1 MRGSLAI
8 LLCFFSFWVSS
19 QIRIEVTQLPPLLVK
34 EGKLYIVGSFNNWN
48 PGDPQYALQRSSNG
62 HYWIDLPDNLD
73 SFEYKFTQ
81 GNWVLTEGSGIG
93 GIRSNRRYDKVTER
107 NPKYVEAVI
116 EGWEKKPGYTFVVKV
131 IPPNTPADGSI
142 YLAGN
147 FNNWN
152 PADPAYKFLKQIDGT
167 YRLLFY
173 TDIQNLEFKFTRGS
187 WDAVE
192 SKVNGKVR
200 TNRKTTREHIKENPN
215 RLMEFDV
222 LGWEDLTGT
231 FHIYTLY
238 DLLLIFAVLQGILF
252 LIAIPSIQDYN
263 RSANFWLI
271 LLMALSSLMILF
283 KVVGSYRELAQ
294 AFPKALLI
302 PDFIQFLYAPVF
314 YFYVS
319 RLLFQIK
326 DMPARWY
333 LHFIPATLHFFL
345 YLPCFLMDNKTF
357 SLKIVNNDLDIR
369 LLFLIVGAVGLVFNA
384 FYWWQS
390 FKAIK
395 VYKEQYMTRF
405 SYEQNLQYL
414 SSVQFIQAFCLIFW
428 LFGYVLMMF
437 GYLFTWDVED
447 IVSKNVDA
455 IWLIFSTVIYFLGYV
470 AIRQPEVFKVPQPDS
485 LFENVAPPPV
495 VVAIEE
501 TAQKEIEVEKQ
512 IDENIQIFK
521 EKIEVYMLKNKPY
534 ANPNLSLNE
543 LAMKLKMQPH
553 ILSKVINQGF
563 QKNFFDFINNY
574 RVEEFKLR
582 MDDPKYRHY
591 TLISV
596 AYEVGFNSKTAFNRS
611 FKKMTNQTPSE
622 YYNLH
627 KEY

>member
-1 MRGSLAI
+1 MKGLVTI
-8 LLCFFSFWVSS
+8 LLCCLGFSVLS
-19 QIRIEVTQLPPLLVK
+19 QIRIEVVQIPPLLVK
-34 EGKLYIVGSFNNWN
+34 EGKLYIVGTFNNWN
-48 PGDPQYALQRSSNG
+48 PGDPQYVMQRSSDG
-62 HYWIDLPDNLD
+62 HYWIDLPETLD

-93 GIRSNRRYDKVTER
+93 GIRGNRRYNRANET
-107 NPKYVEAVI
+107 NPKKVEAVI
-116 EGWEKKPGYTFVVKV
+116 EGWERKPGYTFIVKV
-131 IPPNTPADGSI
+131 IPPNTPTDASI

-152 PADPAYKFLKQIDGT
+152 PADPTFKFLKQADGT

-173 TDIQNLEFKFTRGS
+173 TEIENLEFKFTRGT

-200 TNRKTTREHIKENPN
+200 PNRKTTRTQIKENPN
-215 RLMEFDV
+215 RLIEFDV

-263 RSANFWLI
+263 KRANFWLI
-271 LLMALSSLMILF
+271 LLMALSSLMTLF
-283 KVVGSYRELAQ
+283 RVIGSYRELAQ
-294 AFPKALLI
+294 AFPKTLLI

-319 RLLFQIK
+319 RLLFQTK
-326 DMPARWY
+326 EMPARWY
-333 LHFIPATLHFFL
+333 LHFIPAALHFFI
-345 YLPCFLMDNKTF
+345 YLPYFLMDSKTF
-357 SLKIVNNDLDIR
+357 SLKIVNNDWDIQ
-369 LLFLIVGAVGLVFNA
+369 LLFLGVGGLGLLFNA

-390 FKAIK
+390 QKAIN
-395 VYKEQYMTRF
+395 VYKEQYMTRY

-414 SSVQFIQAFCLIFW
+414 SSVQFIQAICLIFW
-428 LFGYVLMMF
+428 LFGYILIAL
-437 GYLFTWDVED
+437 GYVFNWDIEE
-447 IVSKNVDA
+447 IVGKNVDG

-470 AIRQPEVFKVPQPDS
+470 AIRQPEVFKVPQPDT
-485 LFENVAPPPV
+485 LFENVATPTL
-495 VVAIEE
+495 AANTEE
-501 TAQKEIEVEKQ
+501 LPHKEIEIERTLEDLQ
-512 IDENIQIFK
+512 IYK
-521 EKIEVYMLKNKPY
+521 EKLESYMLKYKPY

-543 LAMKLKMQPH
+543 LASKLKMQPH

-563 QKNFFDFINNY
+563 QKNFFDFINTY
-574 RVEEFKLR
+574 RVDEFKNR

>member
-1 MRGSLAI
+1 MKGILAI
-8 LLCFFSFWVSS
+8 LLCCLGFSLLS
-19 QIRIEVTQLPPLLVK
+19 QIRIEVVQLPPLLVK

-48 PGDPQYALQRSSNG
+48 PGDPQYVMQRSSDG
-62 HYWIDLPDNLD
+62 HYWIDLPETLD

-93 GIRSNRRYDKVTER
+93 GIRGNRRYNRATETT
-107 NPKYVEAVI
+107 PKKIEAVI
-116 EGWEKKPGYTFVVKV
+116 EGWERKPGYTFIVKV
-131 IPPNTPADGSI
+131 IPPNTPTDASI

-152 PADPAYKFLKQIDGT
+152 PADPTFKFLRQADGT

-173 TDIQNLEFKFTRGS
+173 TEIENLEFKFTRGS

-200 TNRKTTREHIKENPN
+200 PNRKTTRTQIKENPN
-215 RLMEFDV
+215 RLIEFDV

-263 RSANFWLI
+263 KRANFWLI
-271 LLMALSSLMILF
+271 LLMALSSLMTLF
-283 KVVGSYRELAQ
+283 RVIGSYRELAQ
-294 AFPKALLI
+294 AFPKTLLI

-319 RLLFQIK
+319 RLLFQTK
-326 DMPARWY
+326 EMPARWY
-333 LHFIPATLHFFL
+333 LHFIPAALHFFV
-345 YLPCFLMDNKTF
+345 YLPYFLMDSKTF
-357 SLKIVNNDLDIR
+357 SLKIVNNDWDIQ
-369 LLFLIVGAVGLVFNA
+369 LLFLAVGALGLLFNA

-390 FKAIK
+390 QKAIN
-395 VYKEQYMTRF
+395 VYKEQYMTRY

-414 SSVQFIQAFCLIFW
+414 SSVQFIQAICLIFW
-428 LFGYVLMMF
+428 LFGYILLAM
-437 GYLFTWDVED
+437 GYIFNWDIEE
-447 IVSKNVDA
+447 IVGKNVDG

-470 AIRQPEVFKVPQPDS
+470 AIRQPEVFKVPQPDT
-485 LFENVAPPPV
+485 LFENVVTPTL
-495 VVAIEE
+495 VANIEE
-501 TAQKEIEVEKQ
+501 LPQKEIEIEKTLEDLQ
-512 IDENIQIFK
+512 IYK
-521 EKIEVYMLKNKPY
+521 EKLEAYMIKNKPY
-534 ANPNLSLNE
+534 SNPNLSLNE
-543 LAMKLKMQPH
+543 LASKLKMQPH
-553 ILSKVINQGF
+553 VLSKVINQGF
-563 QKNFFDFINNY
+563 QKNFFDFINTY
-574 RVEEFKLR
+574 RVEEFKSR

>member
-1 MRGSLAI
+1 MKGLVTI
-8 LLCFFSFWVSS
+8 LLCCLGFSVLS
-19 QIRIEVTQLPPLLVK
+19 QIRIEVVQLPPLLVK
-34 EGKLYIVGSFNNWN
+34 EGKLYIVGTFNNWN
-48 PGDPQYALQRSSNG
+48 PGDPQYVMQRSSDG
-62 HYWIDLPDNLD
+62 HYWIDLSETLD

-93 GIRSNRRYDKVTER
+93 GIRGNRRYNKSIEI
-107 NPKYVEAVI
+107 NPKKVEAVI
-116 EGWEKKPGYTFVVKV
+116 EGWERKPGYTFIVKV
-131 IPPNTPADGSI
+131 IPPNTPSDASI

-152 PADPAYKFLKQIDGT
+152 PADPAFKFLKQADGT

-173 TDIQNLEFKFTRGS
+173 TEVENLDFKFTRGT

-200 TNRKTTREHIKENPN
+200 PNRKTTRTQIKENPN
-215 RLMEFDV
+215 RLIEFDV

-263 RSANFWLI
+263 KRANFWLI
-271 LLMALSSLMILF
+271 LLMALSSLMTLF
-283 KVVGSYRELAQ
+283 RVIGSYRELAQ
-294 AFPKALLI
+294 AFPKTLLI

-319 RLLFQIK
+319 RLLFQTK
-326 DMPARWY
+326 EMPARWY
-333 LHFIPATLHFFL
+333 LHFIPAALHFFI
-345 YLPCFLMDNKTF
+345 YLPYFLMDSKTF
-357 SLKIVNNDLDIR
+357 SLKIVNNDWDIQ
-369 LLFLIVGAVGLVFNA
+369 LLFLGVGGLGLLFNA

-390 FKAIK
+390 QKAIN
-395 VYKEQYMTRF
+395 VYKEQYMTRY

-414 SSVQFIQAFCLIFW
+414 SSVQFIQAICLIFW
-428 LFGYVLMMF
+428 LFGYILIAL
-437 GYLFTWDVED
+437 GYIFKWDIEE
-447 IVSKNVDA
+447 IVGKNVDG

-470 AIRQPEVFKVPQPDS
+470 AIRQPEVFKVPQPDT
-485 LFENVAPPPV
+485 LFENVATPTL
-495 VVAIEE
+495 AANTEE
-501 TAQKEIEVEKQ
+501 LPHKEIEIERTLEDLQ
-512 IDENIQIFK
+512 IYK
-521 EKIEVYMLKNKPY
+521 EKLESYMLKYKPY

-543 LAMKLKMQPH
+543 LASKLKMQPH

-563 QKNFFDFINNY
+563 QKNFFDFINTY
-574 RVEEFKLR
+574 RVDEFKNR

>member
-1 MRGSLAI
+1 MKGFLTIVLCCLGFSVLA
-8 LLCFFSFWVSS
+8 
-19 QIRIEVTQLPPLLVK
+19 QIRIEVVEAPPLLVK
-34 EGKLYIVGSFNNWN
+34 DGKLYIVGTFNNWN
-48 PGDPQYALQRSSNG
+48 PGDPQYVMQRSSDG
-62 HYWIDLPDNLD
+62 HFWIDLPETLD

-81 GNWVLTEGSGIG
+81 GSWVLTEGSGIG
-93 GIRSNRRYDKVTER
+93 GIRNNRRYNKATELNPRKVA
-107 NPKYVEAVI
+107 VVI
-116 EGWEKKPGYTFVVKV
+116 EGWERKPSYTFVVKV
-131 IPPNTPADGSI
+131 IPPNTPTDASI

-147 FNNWN
+147 FNNWH
-152 PADPAYKFLKQIDGT
+152 PADPTFKFQKQADGT

-173 TDIQNLEFKFTRGS
+173 TEIENLEFKFTRGT

-200 TNRKTTREHIKENPN
+200 PNRKTTRTQIKENPN
-215 RLMEFDV
+215 RLIEFDV

-252 LIAIPSIQDYN
+252 LVAIPSIQNYN
-263 RSANFWLI
+263 KNANSWLI
-271 LLMALSSLMILF
+271 FLMALSSLMTLF
-283 KVVGSYRELAQ
+283 KVMGSYRELAQ
-294 AFPKALLI
+294 AFPKMLLI

-319 RLLFQIK
+319 RLLFQNKGI
-326 DMPARWY
+326 PARWY
-333 LHFIPATLHFFL
+333 LHFVPAVLHFFI
-345 YLPCFLMDNKTF
+345 YLPYFLMDSKSF
-357 SLKIVNNDLDIR
+357 SLKIVNNDWDIQ
-369 LLFLIVGAVGLVFNA
+369 LLFLIIGALGLIFNA

-390 FKAIK
+390 QKAIN
-395 VYKEQYMTRF
+395 VYKEQYMTHY

-414 SSVQFIQAFCLIFW
+414 SSVQFIQGVCLCFW
-428 LFGYVLMMF
+428 LFGYILIALGF
-437 GYLFTWDVED
+437 IFKWDIQD
-447 IVSKNVDA
+447 IAVKNVDG
-455 IWLIFSTVIYFLGYV
+455 IWLVFSTVIYFLGYV
-470 AIRQPEVFKVPQPDS
+470 AIRQPEVFKVPQPDN
-485 LFENVAPPPV
+485 LFETVVTPTLIADAETMPLKENESEKTLEDLPV
-495 VVAIEE
+495 L
-501 TAQKEIEVEKQ
+501 
-512 IDENIQIFK
+512 K
-521 EKIEVYMLKNKPY
+521 EKLEAYMLKSKPY

-543 LAMKLKMQPH
+543 LALKLKMQPH

-563 QKNFFDFINNY
+563 QKNFFDFINTY
-574 RVEEFKLR
+574 RVEEFKSR

-611 FKKMTNQTPSE
+611 FKKITNQTPSE

>member
-1 MRGSLAI
+1 MRGLLAI
-8 LLCFFSFWVSS
+8 ILSCLSLSVLS
-19 QIRIEVTQLPPLLVK
+19 QIRIEVVQLPPLLVK
-34 EGKLYIVGSFNNWN
+34 EGKLYMVGSFNNWN
-48 PGDPQYALQRSSNG
+48 PGDPQYAMQRSSNG

-93 GIRSNRRYDKVTER
+93 GIRSNRRYDKATEK
-107 NPKYVEAVI
+107 NPKYIEAVI
-116 EGWEKKPGYTFVVKV
+116 EGWEKKPGYTFIVKV
-131 IPPNTPADGSI
+131 IPTNTPMDASI
-142 YLAGN
+142 FLAGN

-152 PADPAYKFLKQIDGT
+152 PADPAYKFLKQADGT

-173 TDIQNLEFKFTRGS
+173 SEISNLEFKFTRGT

-200 TNRKTTREHIKENPN
+200 PNRKTTREQIKESPN
-215 RLMEFDV
+215 RLIEFDV

-271 LLMALSSLMILF
+271 LLMALSASMILF
-283 KVVGSYRELAQ
+283 KVIGSYRELAQ
-294 AFPKALLI
+294 AFPKTMLI
-302 PDFIQFLYAPVF
+302 ADFIQFLYAPLY
-314 YFYVS
+314 YFYLS
-319 RLLFQIK
+319 RLLFQTK
-326 DMPARWY
+326 EMPVRWY
-333 LHFIPATLHFFL
+333 LHFIPAVVHFFI
-345 YLPCFLMDNKTF
+345 YLPYFLMESKTF
-357 SLKIVNNDLDIR
+357 SLKVVNNDWDIQ
-369 LLFLIVGAVGLVFNA
+369 LLFLGVGALGLVFNA

-390 FKAIK
+390 QKAIN
-395 VYKEQYMTRF
+395 VYKEQYMTRY

-414 SSVQFIQAFCLIFW
+414 SSVQFIQAICLIFW
-428 LFGYVLMMF
+428 LFGYVLMLL
-437 GYLFTWDVED
+437 GYFFNWDIEE
-447 IVSKNVDA
+447 IVGKNVDG

-470 AIRQPEVFKVPQPDS
+470 AIRQPEVFKVPQPDT
-485 LFENVAPPPV
+485 LFENIATPTLDLN
-495 VVAIEE
+495 IEE
-501 TAQKEIEVEKQ
+501 VPQKEIETEKTLEDLP
-512 IDENIQIFK
+512 ILK
-521 EKIEVYMLKNKPY
+521 EKLEIYMLKNKPY

-543 LAMKLKMQPH
+543 LASKLKMPPH

-563 QKNFFDFINNY
+563 QKNFFDFINSY
-574 RVEEFKLR
+574 RVDEFKVR